1 MAKRLSYRLY
11 QVYWSALDWLFPP
24 NCGGCGKTG
33 TRWCTPCHA
42 SAQKIVPPLCLK
54 CGQKLTRA
62 ELCVRCQKVA
72 PSYTA
77 LRSWAVFDGKV
88 RNALHQLKYRRNV
101 GLGEILAR
109 SLVELTQSEKWLID
123 MIVPVPLGLARLEE
137 RGYNQS
143 SLLAR
148 PLSLALNV
156 PYRPQLLT
164 RVKETRSQVGL
175 TAPERRLN
183 VSGAFVAHSTRV
195 TGQRVLLVDDVTTSG
210 STLEACAEA
219 FFTAGA
225 RQVYGL
231 TFARAVFK
239 SPLLSDQPDLE
250 N

>member
-11 QVYWSALDWLFPP
+11 QAYWSALDWLFPP
-24 NCGGCGKTG
+24 NCGGCGQTG
-33 TRWCTPCHA
+33 TRWCTRCHA
-42 SAQKIVPPLCLK
+42 SVQKIEPPLCPK
-54 CGQKLTRA
+54 CGQKLPRA
-62 ELCVRCQKVA
+62 ELCMRCQKA
-72 PSYTA
+72 PPSYTA
-77 LRSWAVFDGKV
+77 LRSWAVFDGKA

-101 GLGEILAR
+101 GLGEMLAR
-109 SLVELTQSEKWLID
+109 PLVELAQSEKWIIDLI
-123 MIVPVPLGLARLEE
+123 IPVPLGLARLAE

-156 PYRPQLLT
+156 PYRPQWLT
-164 RVKETRSQVGL
+164 RAKETRSQVGL
-175 TAPERRLN
+175 TAAERRLN
-183 VSGAFVAHSTRV
+183 VSGAFVAHPTRV

-219 FFTAGA
+219 LFTAGA

-239 SPLLSDQPDLE
+239 SPLLSDQPNLE
-250 N
+250 S